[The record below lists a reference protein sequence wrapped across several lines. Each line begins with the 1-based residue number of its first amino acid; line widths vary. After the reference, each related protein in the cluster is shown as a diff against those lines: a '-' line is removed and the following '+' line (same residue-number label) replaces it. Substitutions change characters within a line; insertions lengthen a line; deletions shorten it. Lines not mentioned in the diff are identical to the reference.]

1 MSIHEYDFLDPKN
14 FNLNNS
20 PSESTED
27 INDGLNH
34 LAKSGFVVL
43 KNAIDTNIIK
53 QLSDVFYSDILNS
66 QNRLPRIQGY
76 RVLEK
81 NNFTCHGHMS
91 NALMNMQLENPAS
104 FSDKENQLTNLVL
117 QLITD
122 GKHIELIKHALGY
135 EKLEILTWNLF
146 HSVSPCTPPHQDCVF
161 FNPAIGL
168 LELLGVWIALEDIDS
183 QASPLYVQRGSH
195 IYLRRQTKEFKSITP
210 HYRNF
215 FRENLK
221 SNLND
226 IAIPMLKAG
235 DCIIWDA
242 RTVHGS
248 LIKTDPTASRLSI
261 TAHFTG
267 RDTSLISKLFKMNS
281 KNAVSRAKKRFI
293 DSLQI
298 KKCETSQN
306 ITFLSHR
313 NRFQ

>member
-1 MSIHEYDFLDPKN
+1 MSVHEYDFLDPKN
-14 FNLNNS
+14 LNLNDS
-20 PSESTED
+20 PTESTD
-27 INDGLNH
+27 NINDGLSH

-43 KNAIDTNIIK
+43 KDAVDSNIIK
-53 QLSDVFYSDILNS
+53 QLSDIFYSDILNS

-81 NNFTCHGHMS
+81 NNLTRHGHMS

-104 FSDKENQLTNLVL
+104 FSEKENNFTDLVI
-117 QLITD
+117 QLITS
-122 GKHIELIKHALGY
+122 GKHIELIKYALGY
-135 EKLEILTWNLF
+135 EKLELLTWNLF
-146 HSVSPCTPPHQDCVF
+146 HSVSPCTLPHQDCVF

-183 QASPLYVQRGSH
+183 KASPLYVHRGSH
-195 IYLRRQTKEFKSITP
+195 ISLRRQTKEFKSITP

-215 FRENLK
+215 FRETLK
-221 SNLND
+221 SNPDD
-226 IAIPMLKAG
+226 IVIPILKPG

-281 KNAVSRAKKRFI
+281 SNAVSRAKKRFT
-293 DSLQI
+293 DLLQT
-298 KKCETSQN
+298 KKHETSQN